1 MCRIHRMDTQRMGI
15 VEKCADLKQAEMN
28 CVKLRLLKN
37 CLFSAYLHR
46 FIGVLTYGYAVRELF
61 EISKK
66 GV

>member
-1 MCRIHRMDTQRMGI
+1 MHRMNTKRMGI
-15 VEKCADLKQAEMN
+15 AEKCADFSQAEMN

-37 CLFSAYLHR
+37 YLFSAYLHR
-46 FIGVLTYGYAVRELF
+46 FFGVLTYGYAVRELF